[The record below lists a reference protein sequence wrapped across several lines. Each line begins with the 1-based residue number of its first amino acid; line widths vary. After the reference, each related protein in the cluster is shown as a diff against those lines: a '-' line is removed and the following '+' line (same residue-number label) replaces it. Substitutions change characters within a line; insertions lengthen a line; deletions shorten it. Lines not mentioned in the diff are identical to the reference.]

1 MSESENLKAE
11 SGPTQKNNE
20 SAAAKAAPAQP
31 EEPTGPHPSECFARH
46 LDDFRQ
52 SLANEGE
59 AAMGRWGISM
69 LQCLND
75 KECESQRVAMGI
87 APKDEYD
94 YYNRGCL
101 LALREQYA
109 DAVKAFDQAIALK
122 PDFAEA
128 HFNRAVVL
136 ETKGD
141 TPAAR
146 QAWQGFTAQF
156 ADHESI
162 TEIKQHLGEL
172 ADA

>member
-31 EEPTGPHPSECFARH
+31 EEPTGPHPSEYFVRQ

-52 SLANEGE
+52 SLANDGEGTM
-59 AAMGRWGISM
+59 ARLGISL

-75 KECESQRVAMGI
+75 EEIESQRVAMGI

-101 LALREQYA
+101 LAQREEYA

-122 PDFAEA
+122 SDFAEA
-128 HFNRAVVL
+128 QFNRAVTL
-136 ETKGD
+136 ETNGD
-141 TPAAR
+141 MAEAR
-146 QAWQGFTAQF
+146 KAWQDFTVQF
-156 ADHESI
+156 ADSESI
-162 TEIKQHLGEL
+162 LEIKQHLGEL